1 MPRRIG
7 PVLKGTAQ
15 AFIAALG
22 QTTTKVF
29 PINPGD
35 RLEF

>member
-1 MPRRIG
+1 MSLHRRNVITLG
-7 PVLKGTAQ
+7 G
-15 AFIAALG
+15 ALV
-22 QTTTKVF
+22 TTTKVF

>member
-1 MPRRIG
+1 MHYG
-7 PVLKGTAQ
+7 TTPVLKSTPQ
-15 AFIAALG
+15 EYMAALG